1 MKALDTTA
9 ILRTLSEVDLDD
21 PGTTFGDVR
30 AATKQLG
37 GFDKGAVTLTRMRGQ
52 SPWERHMKGD
62 ELFYVISGEVQ
73 FRLLTKS
80 EEREVA
86 VPKGGVFIVPRGAW
100 HRSRSKRGTTVLVVR
115 GSEHGPVTF
124 ADDPRRAAIGDLIH

>member
-1 MKALDTTA
+1 MKALDTNA

-52 SPWERHMKGD
+52 SPWERHMRGE

-73 FRLLTKS
+73 FRLLAKS
-80 EEREVA
+80 AERTVT
-86 VPKGGVFIVPRGAW
+86 VPKGSVFIIPRGAW
-100 HRSRSKRGTTVLVVR
+100 HRSRSKRGTIVLIVR

-124 ADDPRRAAIGDLIH
+124 ADDPRAVAPGDLIH